1 MLNKIISI
9 ATWLMLLVL
18 AGCSDASPSAE
29 ELSEQQ
35 RIITLDLDITTRAAA
50 EADESP
56 GNFHLWI
63 FNGETL
69 LKYISDTDTPL
80 TWDEVYN
87 GGIDLKATLH
97 DVVVDATGV
106 TAIQFYLLLNVPGG
120 TITAAS
126 QMTPASL
133 KALTFTLP
141 DTPYSHDNKV
151 PMSCET
157 TVEIFPSQIHY
168 DVEMNAKR
176 CVGKLEVYCTKNL
189 NSTSLLLN
197 QITLGNEP
205 NKGYLWETTG
215 ANDIT
220 YNEERTLFESQNG
233 QEITTVL
240 PGEKLPGNLEEAIDN
255 FTLIH
260 FSTSTSPYL
269 LENLNGGDALEVE
282 QAEGVDET
290 ITDAEERYY
299 LTLNYTLDGS
309 PVEKK
314 IYLTEIERNTL
325 NKVFI
330 RIKEK
335 VFDIQVSY
343 SVKDWDMG
351 EVLTPEF

>member
-9 ATWLMLLVL
+9 ATWLMLLIL

-56 GNFHLWI
+56 DNFHLWI
-63 FNGETL
+63 FNDETL
-69 LKYISDTDTPL
+69 LKYISDTDNPL
-80 TWDEVYN
+80 AWDKVNN

-97 DVVVDATGV
+97 DVVVDATGG
-106 TAIQFYLLLNVPGG
+106 TAIQFYLLLNVPEG
-120 TITAAS
+120 TITGAN
-126 QMTPASL
+126 QMTPAEL
-133 KALTFTLP
+133 KAITFTLP

-151 PMSCET
+151 PMSCGT
-157 TVEIFPSQIHY
+157 TLEIFPSQIHY
-168 DVEMNAKR
+168 NVEMNAER

-189 NSTSLLLN
+189 NSTSLSLN
-197 QITLGNEP
+197 KITLGHEP
-205 NKGYLWETTG
+205 DKGYLWVTPDP
-215 ANDIT
+215 NDIT
-220 YNEERTLFESQNG
+220 YNKERTLFESQNG

-255 FTLIH
+255 FIPIS
-260 FSTSTSPYL
+260 FSSSPYL
-269 LENLNGGDALEVE
+269 LENPNGGDALEVE
-282 QAEGVDET
+282 QVEGVDET
-290 ITDAEERYY
+290 ITDKDKRYY
-299 LTLNYTLDGS
+299 LILNYTLDGS

-314 IYLTEIERNTL
+314 IYLTEIERNIL

-330 RIKEK
+330 RVKEK
-335 VFDIQVSY
+335 VFDIEVSY
-343 SVKDWDMG
+343 SVSDWEMG